1 MRGGNMKKFKFTKI
15 VSFALAMFMAFSVF
29 TVNVS
34 AASRGDAYKRQL
46 TAEEIATIKTV
57 FDAKY
62 YGSVYLDVVH
72 FYGYDY
78 YTPAIDDILFAHFIN
93 CGIWEERQPSAA
105 FNVDVYESR
114 NTDLQPQLGDN
125 IIGYYMYYAT
135 HLKEQSWRV
144 VPTLN
149 DAWAKQATIYS
160 VYDFQV
166 GQVGPKAGAVA
177 VQTPDSPAF
186 KIDEN

>member
-1 MRGGNMKKFKFTKI
+1 MKKFKFTKI

-105 FNVDVYESR
+105 FNVDVYASR
-114 NTDLQPQLGDN
+114 NTDLQPQFGDD
-125 IIGYYMYYAT
+125 IIAYYMYYAT

-149 DAWAKQATIYS
+149 DAWLSRLQSIAYMISRLARLDQRQEQLQFRHLTHQLS
-160 VYDFQV
+160 RLMR
-166 GQVGPKAGAVA
+166 
-177 VQTPDSPAF
+177 S
-186 KIDEN
+186 N